1 MAGRGVRLS
10 PTSQSNKAPAR
21 DAKASLTRLRCWPR
35 RAVSRKPTT
44 PSGHRIKVVL
54 TLFLPHDVAE
64 YLAARA
70 IREGKN
76 VAALVAE
83 ILGKESRRPSEER

>member
-1 MAGRGVRLS
+1 MKKPLSRGRTD
-10 PTSQSNKAPAR
+10 TS
-21 DAKASLTRLRCWPR
+21 DAVAK
-35 RAVSRKPTT
+35 RAVARKPTT
-44 PSGHRIKVVL
+44 PSGHRVKVEL

-76 VAALVAE
+76 TAGVVAE
-83 ILGKESRRPSEER
+83 ILGAESRRT

>member
-1 MAGRGVRLS
+1 MKKPRGSAAPRS
-10 PTSQSNKAPAR
+10 PRSGGGSAHTPEAVARAAAARKA
-21 DAKASLTRLRCWPR
+21 
-35 RAVSRKPTT
+35 TT
-44 PSGHRIKVVL
+44 PSGHRVKIVL

-76 VAALVAE
+76 TAGLVAE
-83 ILGKESRRPSEER
+83 ILGAESRRT